1 MISPFTIILIF
12 ILGFQTGDW
21 RLDKNREG
29 IKVYTREV
37 DGFPIRQFSVHSHT
51 TANLDAIE
59 SVMRDLENYISWMP
73 DVSSCELLEKEDEN
87 TYIYHMVINAPF
99 PVSDRDI
106 VARMQFQ
113 RTGSDVL
120 KINYENRAT
129 YMEEIDKAV
138 RIPYFKGYWEFT
150 ASGDSTIIKNQ
161 FLSDPGGSVP
171 AWVINSF
178 ISKNPYETV
187 RNLREQVE

>member
-1 MISPFTIILIF
+1 MVSSISYIFMLILC
-12 ILGFQTGDW
+12 LQTGEW
-21 RLDKNREG
+21 RLDRDRDG
-29 IKVYTREV
+29 IKVFTREV

-51 TANLDAIE
+51 AANLDAIE
-59 SVMRDLENYISWMP
+59 AVMRDLENYVSWMP
-73 DVSSCELLEKEDEN
+73 DVSSCELLEKENEN
-87 TYIYHMVINAPF
+87 TFIYHMVINAPF

-138 RIPYFKGYWEFT
+138 RIPYFKGYWEFS

-187 RNLREQVE
+187 RKLKEQVE